1 MDEWLDNNDLCQR
14 ILQKFNTWWYLKRV
28 GHVCSG
34 TTCCES
40 PETCAEEMFALMC
53 EVDLLLANDTRQP
66 SIDDFGSG
74 LEAGVGCK
82 DYVIMSVL
90 SES

>member
-1 MDEWLDNNDLCQR
+1 
-14 ILQKFNTWWYLKRV
+14 
-28 GHVCSG
+28 
-34 TTCCES
+34 
-40 PETCAEEMFALMC
+40 MC

-74 LEAGVGCK
+74 LEAGVGCR